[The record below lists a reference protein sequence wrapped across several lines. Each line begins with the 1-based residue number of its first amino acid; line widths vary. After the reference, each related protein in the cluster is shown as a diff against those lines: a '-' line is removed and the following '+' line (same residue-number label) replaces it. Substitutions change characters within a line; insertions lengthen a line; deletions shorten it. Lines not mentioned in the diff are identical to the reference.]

1 MLSCMQYA
9 VKEGDCILSISKDL
23 GFFWQTI
30 WNDPQN
36 ASLKALR
43 KDPNVLLAGDA
54 VYIPDKQ
61 IKQVA
66 CPTDALHKFVR
77 KGVPAMLRL
86 QLLDRQHQPRTGLNY
101 VLNIDGALISG
112 TTDGNGYVVHPMP
125 PNAQKAVLT
134 VKDGDN
140 SETMSIGL
148 GAVDPIT
155 VTSGVQ
161 QRLKNLGFNAGPAGL
176 SGALKAFQKKFGLP
190 ETGEADAATSAK
202 LKDVH
207 GC

>member
-1 MLSCMQYA
+1 MVAQAASVGLSADQMRSRVPVAHERVVENQPFLTVPGGETAKILASNTTRRHCKQTASLPPYLGFVAGAMLSCMQYA
-9 VKEGDCILSISKDL
+9 VKDGDCILSISKDF

-30 WNDPQN
+30 WNDSRN

-43 KDPNVLLAGDA
+43 KDPNVLLAGDS

-101 VLNIDGALISG
+101 VLNIDGAL
-112 TTDGNGYVVHPMP
+112 V
-125 PNAQKAVLT
+125 
-134 VKDGDN
+134 
-140 SETMSIGL
+140 SEPRTATATWST
-148 GAVDPIT
+148 PCRPT
-155 VTSGVQ
+155 
-161 QRLKNLGFNAGPAGL
+161 R
-176 SGALKAFQKKFGLP
+176 KKP
-190 ETGEADAATSAK
+190 Y
-202 LKDVH
+202 
-207 GC
+207 